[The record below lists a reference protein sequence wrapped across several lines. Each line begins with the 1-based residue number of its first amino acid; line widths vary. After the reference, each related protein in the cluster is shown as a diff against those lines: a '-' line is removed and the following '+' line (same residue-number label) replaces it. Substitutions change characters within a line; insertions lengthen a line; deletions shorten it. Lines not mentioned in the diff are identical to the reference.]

1 MEQQYICKYVPICPP
16 PSIGKLCYPIFTI
29 LHRVQ
34 CLGCSSPAGLLVYDA
49 LLVNLQS
56 NVLSSQ
62 SAPPLPDANLFHA
75 TNLFSYVIV

>member
-1 MEQQYICKYVPICPP
+1 M
-16 PSIGKLCYPIFTI
+16 SRSDTI
-29 LHRVQ
+29 LVAA
-34 CLGCSSPAGLLVYDA
+34 SPQAGLLVYDA

>member
-1 MEQQYICKYVPICPP
+1 M
-16 PSIGKLCYPIFTI
+16 SRSDTI
-29 LHRVQ
+29 LVT
-34 CLGCSSPAGLLVYDA
+34 SSPAGLLVYDA